1 MAKEKEEDLKPNDG
15 LLYYI
20 MDQHMWVFTIFL
32 VPISLVYDIYF
43 KIYLTINLW
52 RDRHKVIKQMEK
64 QKVVVRRRLSSGKYV
79 MKRIK

>member
-1 MAKEKEEDLKPNDG
+1 MAKEKEEDPKPNEG

-32 VPISLVYDIYF
+32 VPISLISDIYF

-52 RDRHKVIKQMEK
+52 RDGQKVRQQMEK
-64 QKVVVRRRLSSGKYV
+64 QTVVFC
-79 MKRIK
+79 

>member
-1 MAKEKEEDLKPNDG
+1 MAKEKEDDPKPNDG

-20 MDQHMWVFTIFL
+20 MDRHMWVFTIFL

-52 RDRHKVIKQMEK
+52 RDRHKASKQMKK
-64 QKVVVRRRLSSGKYV
+64 QKVVVWRTLSSGT
-79 MKRIK
+79 